1 MRKLNIN
8 EYSVIN
14 REGDLYMNET
24 WQLIETTMNENPA
37 PIQNENVCYEF
48 NLTGDNPSV
57 KQLILANGTAEVS
70 DDTSTKADCKLT
82 LSSKDFMKLLA
93 GELNSTTA
101 FMFGKLKVDGSIGL
115 ALKLEGVLKEYKF

>member
-1 MRKLNIN
+1 
-8 EYSVIN
+8 
-14 REGDLYMNET
+14 
-24 WQLIETTMNENPA
+24 MNENPT
-37 PIQNENVCYEF
+37 PIRNENVRYEF

-57 KQLILANGTAEVS
+57 KQLILENGKARIS
-70 DDTSTKADCKLT
+70 DDTTTKADCKLS

-115 ALKLEGVLKEYKF
+115 ALKLEGMLKVYRFQVEN

>member
-1 MRKLNIN
+1 
-8 EYSVIN
+8 
-14 REGDLYMNET
+14 MNET
-24 WQLIETTMNENPA
+24 WQLIETTMNENPT
-37 PIQNENVCYEF
+37 PIQNENVRYEF

-70 DDTSTKADCKLT
+70 DDTSTKPDCKLT
-82 LSSKDFMKLLA
+82 LSSKDFLKLLA

-115 ALKLEGVLKEYKF
+115 ALKLEGLLKEYEF

>member
-1 MRKLNIN
+1 
-8 EYSVIN
+8 
-14 REGDLYMNET
+14 MNET
-24 WQLIETTMNENPA
+24 WQLIEATMNENST
-37 PIQNENVCYEF
+37 PIQNENVRYEF

-57 KQLILANGTAEVS
+57 KQLILENRIS
-70 DDTSTKADCKLT
+70 DDTTTKADCKLS

-115 ALKLEGVLKEYKF
+115 ALMLEGMLKEYKFEIKN

>member
-1 MRKLNIN
+1 
-8 EYSVIN
+8 
-14 REGDLYMNET
+14 MNET
-24 WQLIETTMNENPA
+24 WQLIETTMNENPT
-37 PIQNENVCYEF
+37 PIQNENVRYEF
-48 NLTGDNPSV
+48 HLTGDNTSV

-70 DDTSTKADCKLT
+70 DDTSTKADCNLT

-115 ALKLEGVLKEYKF
+115 ALKLEGLLKEYKF

>member
-1 MRKLNIN
+1 
-8 EYSVIN
+8 
-14 REGDLYMNET
+14 MNET
-24 WQLIETTMNENPA
+24 WRLIETTMNENPT
-37 PIQNENVCYEF
+37 PIRNENVRYEF

-57 KQLILANGTAEVS
+57 KQLILENGKARIS
-70 DDTSTKADCKLT
+70 DDTTTKADCKLS

-115 ALKLEGVLKEYKF
+115 ALKLEGMLKVYRFQVEN

>member
-1 MRKLNIN
+1 
-8 EYSVIN
+8 
-14 REGDLYMNET
+14 MNET

-37 PIQNENVCYEF
+37 PIKNENVRYEF
-48 NLTGDNPSV
+48 HLTGDNPSV
-57 KQLILANGTAEVS
+57 KQLTLANGNAEVS
-70 DDTSTKADCKLT
+70 EDTSTQADCKLT

-115 ALKLEGVLKEYKF
+115 ALKLEGLLKEYKF